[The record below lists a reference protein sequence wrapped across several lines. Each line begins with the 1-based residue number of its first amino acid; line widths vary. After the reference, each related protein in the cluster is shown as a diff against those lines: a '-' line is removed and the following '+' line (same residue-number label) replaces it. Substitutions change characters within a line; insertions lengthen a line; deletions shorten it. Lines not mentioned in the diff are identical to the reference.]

1 MSTYTDLHTRRRETL
16 TILRQPGS
24 IDDGLTPQH
33 VIFANPENIYE
44 GTFKGRID
52 AVDVKLSAVTLTDA
66 TINNGTINDAS
77 IYSDGR
83 IVKVSELTSDI
94 AEISG
99 KVDGA
104 MEEISSTVIDVLSAE
119 VNNKLNILSNDINE
133 RIDTRLSTLSNEF
146 DSKFEDM
153 HADLVDEISSVST
166 ALSTA
171 LLSEKD

>member
-24 IDDGLTPQH
+24 IDDGLTPQR

-66 TINNGTINDAS
+66 TINNGTIKDAS

-83 IVKVSELTSDI
+83 KVKVSELTSDI

-104 MEEISSTVIDVLSAE
+104 IEEISSTVMDALSGE
-119 VNNKLNILSNDINE
+119 VNNKLNSLSNDINK
-133 RIDTRLSTLSNEF
+133 RIDTRLSTLSGEF
-146 DSKFEDM
+146 DSKLQDM

-166 ALSTA
+166 VLSNA